1 MFLLKTTGTFIK
13 KKFKRSSIQQ
23 PMKTLKNTTFL
34 LIILL
39 VTGSME
45 ASSQDATTILEN
57 MDNIFFS
64 AKDKQGRVTLI
75 LKDKNGKE
83 KIREASI
90 MQKGIDKKLYRY
102 TKPESQAGMA
112 TLSLSDDVMWVY
124 MPAFEKPKKISMTSK
139 DQSFTGTD
147 FSLEDMSMTPYAS
160 RYTPELL
167 ESDSDAFIISLVP
180 KSPKSF
186 YSKIIV
192 RINKLYG
199 YPLTMEY
206 YNLKGKK
213 FKEATYTFEKVGK
226 YWNAAEILMKDLEKD
241 HSTKTLLS
249 DVKYD
254 QGLPDDLFTVEN
266 LKPSK
271 TGNNKI

>member
-1 MFLLKTTGTFIK
+1 
-13 KKFKRSSIQQ
+13 
-23 PMKTLKNTTFL
+23 MKTLKNTAFL
-34 LIILL
+34 LLFFM
-39 VTGSME
+39 VTGAME
-45 ASSQDATTILEN
+45 ASSQDAAAILEN

-64 AKDKQGRVTLI
+64 AKDKQGKVTLI

-90 MQKGIDKKLYRY
+90 IQKGIDKKLYRY

-124 MPAFEKPKKISMTSK
+124 MPAFGKPKKISMTSK

-167 ESDSDAFIISLVP
+167 ESDGDVYVVSLVP
-180 KSPKSF
+180 KSTKSF

-192 RINKLYG
+192 RINKVYG
-199 YPLTMEY
+199 YPLTMDY

-213 FKEATYTFEKVGK
+213 FKEATYTFEKIGK
-226 YWNAAEILMKDLEKD
+226 YWNAAEILMKDFEKN

-254 QGLPDDLFTVEN
+254 QGLSDDLFTVEK
-266 LKPSK
+266 LKPST
-271 TGNNKI
+271 TGENKI

>member
-1 MFLLKTTGTFIK
+1 
-13 KKFKRSSIQQ
+13 
-23 PMKTLKNTTFL
+23 MKTLKNTAFFIL
-34 LIILL
+34 ILL
-39 VTGSME
+39 FVGVID
-45 ASSQDATTILEN
+45 ASSQDAAKILEN

-64 AKDKQGRVTLI
+64 AKDKQGKVTLI

-167 ESDSDAFIISLVP
+167 ESDGDVYVLSLVP
-180 KSPKSF
+180 KSIKSF

-192 RINKLYG
+192 RIDKSYG
-199 YPLTMEY
+199 YPLSMEY
-206 YNLKGKK
+206 YDLKGKK
-213 FKEATYTFEKVGK
+213 FKEATYTFEKIGN
-226 YWNAAEILMKDLEKD
+226 YWNAAEILMKDLGKN
-241 HSTKTLLS
+241 HSTRTLLS

-254 QGLPDDLFTVEN
+254 QGLSDDLFTVEK
-266 LKPSK
+266 LKPAENRKSK
-271 TGNNKI
+271 S